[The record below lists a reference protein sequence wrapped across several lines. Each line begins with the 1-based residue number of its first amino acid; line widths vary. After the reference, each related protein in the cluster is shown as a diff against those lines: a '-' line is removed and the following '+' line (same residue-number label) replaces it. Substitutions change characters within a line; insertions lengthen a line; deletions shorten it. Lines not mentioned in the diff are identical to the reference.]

1 MAVKIRLMRMGKK
14 KKPFYRIVVMD
25 SKRPRM
31 SEYIDKVGYYNPVS
45 NPPEVKIDEEKVM
58 EWIKRGAQP
67 SPPVLRL
74 LRKQGIW
81 QKLQNQNS

>member
-25 SKRPRM
+25 SRKPRL
-31 SEYIDKVGYYNPVS
+31 SDYIDKVGYYNPIS
-45 NPPEVKIDEEKVM
+45 DPPEVKIDEEKVK
-58 EWIKRGAQP
+58 EWVNKGAEP

-74 LRKQGIW
+74 LCKYGIW